1 MARRL
6 YSRERTRK
14 TPTMPDATHDAAQH
28 ELVIRGPE
36 QPEQVLALG
45 ATPVSVGR
53 GEDCSAFLVEK
64 KASRKHLTV
73 RVDGEGR
80 IVAEDQGSS
89 NGTWFVG
96 DPEQRILRRVL
107 EDGDVLRIG
116 DTTLT
121 VRATAAATPPPV
133 GGGALLGGT
142 LQLTPTGEAAAP
154 APEATPSEP
163 TPAEPSPEAAR
174 AERTPSVDTVREERR
189 VSSSVDRAALTR
201 GLLVLGVAVVAFFG
215 VETWLGG
222 KAEKAS
228 ARKDAHLEALR
239 VLESVTEGSEAL
251 QKARDA
257 FKNEFPNSPKLST
270 IDRYLEK
277 VREREAYEQR
287 KQDQVNI
294 LFGQLTQIPRSEAR
308 FRLRQLKR
316 ELPGNEEFARKIN
329 RALAQ
334 LDSER
339 RQADHEA
346 FIVLEGRVRA
356 LLGKGEVARAHRM
369 LKGFDRTHDQLHA
382 ELKDRWR
389 GLDTEV
395 VATMKALE
403 SDLDK
408 RVDAEKDPSK
418 KRELLAAAWPSLA
431 GTHVGDRIGER
442 LRSAASL
449 AAPRRGSSE
458 PGAAPGTPA
467 QPGAGAPP
475 VPTVRDELLARA
487 EAAEAMLAARNWA
500 SGRAA
505 LAKLVEE
512 TEGGRLQ
519 AEWAQRLAEVDTIV
533 SLVEGLTAEAGG
545 DGKLRRKLSTGT
557 WTVEGADAEGVT
569 LASKRKGST
578 KHAWRDLEGKDVLV
592 LLTPRRP
599 SPEQRRAVAVL
610 AANLGDR
617 DAFVDVLVPLYEK
630 GAVDAGTHML
640 VARHLYGLPDVPEGG
655 YEAYKGEILDATG
668 VRRRK
673 TEERI
678 AWLHA
683 EAGRVLDA
691 VEKEP
696 GFKKLAKLAAMRD
709 ELDTRRRHAL
719 TAIFNT
725 VHYPYPYPKDSRYAA
740 VQGEIDKRTK
750 HAREIWDNPFSVT
763 LKRDGKLGKHLQA
776 FDKVV
781 EELQIK
787 KVDTTD
793 IEKAMAPYA
802 MYVTGEPITIRT
814 YYRTVAEKELLAYNR
829 WVMETYNP
837 ARTEVATQAERR
849 QVQVTNEYR
858 MLIGYTAIVTPGSAP
873 YASLTPDNAVTI
885 LDQAV
890 LEKTMPLKAVRIDNR
905 LVLAARLHSE
915 DMSKRGYFA
924 HQAPP
929 NPATGEGATGPAYRM
944 QKQNYMG
951 MGFSENIA
959 MSASP
964 DKAHQM
970 WIHSSGHHRNIL
982 SGWTDLGSG
991 VNGRNFTQNFGNH
1004 GGGPAVI
1011 QPDTTIRDRPNRG
1024 RGGGMRPGT
1033 RR

>member
-1 MARRL
+1 M
-6 YSRERTRK
+6 SDP
-14 TPTMPDATHDAAQH
+14 TP
-28 ELVIRGPE
+28 ELVIRCPE

-45 ATPVSVGR
+45 SKPVSIGR
-53 GEDCSAFLVEK
+53 SEDCDAFIAEK
-64 KASRKHLTV
+64 KASRKHLLV
-73 RVDGEGR
+73 RVDAEGR

-89 NGTWFVG
+89 NGTWCMTDAGTAG
-96 DPEQRILRRVL
+96 DPGQRIMRRVV

-121 VRATAAATPPPV
+121 VRAAAAAPSAPLV
-133 GGGALLGGT
+133 GGPLVQGSLLGGT
-142 LQLTPTGEAAAP
+142 LQLTPTSEAPEPPPPPPEPEPAAAP
-154 APEATPSEP
+154 ASA
-163 TPAEPSPEAAR
+163 EAAQR
-174 AERTPSVDTVREERR
+174 SPSVETVREERR
-189 VSSSVDRAALTR
+189 TSSAVDRSALVR
-201 GLLVLGVAVVAFFG
+201 GLLVLGVAVAAFVG
-215 VETWLGG
+215 VEMWLGG

-239 VLESVTEGSEAL
+239 VLESVTQGSEAL
-251 QKARDA
+251 QEARDA
-257 FKNEFPNSPKLST
+257 FAKDFPNSPKLST

-277 VREREAYEQR
+277 VRERETYEQR

-294 LFGQLTQIPRSEAR
+294 LLGQLTQIPRSEAR

-339 RQADHEA
+339 RTEDHEA

-356 LLGKGEVARAHRM
+356 LLGKGEIARAHRL
-369 LKGFDRTHDQLHA
+369 LKGFDRTHDQMHA
-382 ELKDRWR
+382 DLKDRWR

-395 VATMKALE
+395 VAAMKARE
-403 SDLDK
+403 SDLYK
-408 RVDAEKDPSK
+408 RVDAEQDPAK
-418 KRELLAAAWPSLA
+418 KRALLASAWTQLA

-449 AAPRRGSSE
+449 AAPRRGGPT
-458 PGAAPGTPA
+458 PGAVPGTPA
-467 QPGAGAPP
+467 QPGTPAPP
-475 VPTVRDELLARA
+475 VPTVADELLARA
-487 EAAEAMLAARNWA
+487 SAAEAQLAKREWA
-500 SGRAA
+500 AGRAA
-505 LAKLVEE
+505 LAKLVQE

-519 AEWAQRLAEVDTIV
+519 GEWKQRLAEVDAIV
-533 SLVEGLTAEAGG
+533 ALVDVLNQDASDDT
-545 DGKLRRKLSTGT
+545 KPRRKLSSGT
-557 WTVEGADAEGVT
+557 WNIEAADAEGVT
-569 LASKRKGST
+569 LASKSKGT
-578 KHAWRDLEGKDVLV
+578 AKHAWSDLPEKDVLA

-599 SPEQRRAVAVL
+599 DPAQRRAVAVL
-610 AANLGDR
+610 AAGMGQR
-617 DAFVDVLVPLYEK
+617 DAFVDVLIPLYEK
-630 GAVDAGTHML
+630 GGVDADTHLL
-640 VARHLYGLPDVPEGG
+640 VARHLYGLPQVPEGG
-655 YEAYKGEILDATG
+655 YEAYKGEILDADG
-668 VRRRK
+668 VMRRK

-683 EAGRVLDA
+683 ESGRILDA
-691 VEKEP
+691 VQKEP
-696 GFKKLAKLAAMRD
+696 GFKKLAKLKEMRD
-709 ELDTRRRHAL
+709 ELDKRRKHAL

-725 VHYPYPYPKDSRYAA
+725 VHYPYPVAKDARYWA
-740 VQGEIDKRTK
+740 VQGEIDKRTA
-750 HAREIWDNPFSVT
+750 HAREIWDNPYSVT
-763 LKRDGKLGKHLQA
+763 LKRDGKLGKHLTA

-814 YYRTVAEKELLAYNR
+814 YYRDDAEKQLFAYNR

-837 ARTEVATQAERR
+837 ARTEVATQAEQR

-858 MLIGYTAIVTPGSAP
+858 MLIGYTAVVTPGSAP
-873 YASLTPDNAVTI
+873 YASLTKENAVTI

-890 LEKTMPLKAVRIDNR
+890 LEKTMPLRAVRIDNR
-905 LVLAARLHSE
+905 LVKAARGHSE
-915 DMSKRGYFA
+915 DMSRRGYFA

-944 QKQNYMG
+944 QKQDYMG
-951 MGFSENIA
+951 FGFSENIA

-991 VNGRNFTQNFGNH
+991 VSGRNFTQNFGNG

-1011 QPDTTIRDRPNRG
+1011 QPDTEVRDRPNRG

-1033 RR
+1033 GR